1 VQFEGANLNVKKV
14 FAIEIT
20 SIAIIIALV
29 LVFVEVTP
37 FLVSSQQE
45 SIGVYNEK
53 EFAHGTLT
61 LVQGQSASAQ
71 FNYSTYDPA
80 ILVIDLL
87 FQDWQVQGF
96 LSLYCNGRL
105 IVTIHATPNNPIVH
119 FTTISVSGWDWVKP
133 PSLNTATYGN
143 EVTFDSDPTNG
154 YSGSF
159 SYKIDIRGSR

>member
-1 VQFEGANLNVKKV
+1 MNVKRV
-14 FAIEIT
+14 FVVEIAV
-20 SIAIIIALV
+20 IAIILIAV

-37 FLVSSQQE
+37 YLASSRQE
-45 SIGVYNEK
+45 SIGVYDEK
-53 EFAHGTLT
+53 EFVAGIVTLA
-61 LVQGQSASAQ
+61 QGETASAR

-80 ILVIDLL
+80 ILVIDLG
-87 FQDWQVQGF
+87 FRDWQAQGL

-105 IVTIHATPNNPIVH
+105 ITTIHATSSNPSVH

-143 EVTFDSDPTNG
+143 EVTFASDELNG

-159 SYKIDIRGSR
+159 TYKIDVRGSR